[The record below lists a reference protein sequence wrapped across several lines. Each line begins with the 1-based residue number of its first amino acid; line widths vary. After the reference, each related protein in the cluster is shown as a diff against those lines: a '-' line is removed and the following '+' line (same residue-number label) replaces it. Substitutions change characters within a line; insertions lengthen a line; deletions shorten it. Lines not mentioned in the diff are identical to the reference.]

1 MTIGPVVSLPHLGRV
16 VWDDFEESRM
26 DTQRQRQD
34 VTALVVYESMYGN
47 THAVAE
53 AIAHGL
59 GPDVVARVV
68 PVEQADAATV
78 GGVDLLVVGGP
89 THAHGLSRP
98 RTRTAAIEAAAKP
111 DAELEVDPDAEGEGL
126 RDWFDELTSDVHHAA
141 AFDTRM
147 HGPALLTGR
156 ASKGIAK
163 RLVAHGA
170 TLVVEPESFLVTK
183 QNELLP
189 DEMEHARAWGTTLA
203 GALQAA
209 RASA

>member
-1 MTIGPVVSLPHLGRV
+1 
-16 VWDDFEESRM
+16 M
-26 DTQRQRQD
+26 DTQRHD
-34 VTALVVYESMYGN
+34 MTALVVYESMYGN

-53 AIAHGL
+53 AVAQGL
-59 GPDVVARVV
+59 APDVAARVV
-68 PVEQADAATV
+68 PVEQADAVTV
-78 GGVDLLVVGGP
+78 GGVDVVVVGGP

-98 RTRTAAIEAAAKP
+98 STRTAAIEAAAKP
-111 DAELEVDPDAEGEGL
+111 GSELEVDPDAEGPGL
-126 RDWFDELTSDVHHAA
+126 RSWFDELSVDLHHAA

-147 HGPALLTGR
+147 HGPALFTGR

-163 RLVAHGA
+163 GLAAHGA

-189 DEMEHARAWGTTLA
+189 EEIDHARAWGAKLA
-203 GALQAA
+203 DALRVV